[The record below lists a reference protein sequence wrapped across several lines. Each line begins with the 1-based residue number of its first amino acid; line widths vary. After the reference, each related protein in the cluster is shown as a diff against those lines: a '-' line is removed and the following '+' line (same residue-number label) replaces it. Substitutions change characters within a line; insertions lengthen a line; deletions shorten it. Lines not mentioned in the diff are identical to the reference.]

1 MMSLGELFAT
11 VGYKVDESSIK
22 KYDKL
27 VDDSAAK
34 TKAAADQADKLAK
47 RLTDWVKARAEA
59 QKKNVEIIAAIEA
72 VQNRNVAP
80 AINKSLAASVVS
92 LDEARAGQEI
102 AAKKSRDWAATIS
115 GIAAGWGLVNNAIGF
130 VRGKL
135 TGVLRDLKQAGNA
148 AGDVLDLSERTGIS
162 TDALQEFGYAARQNG
177 SDVQTLAM
185 GWKALANKADSA
197 TQGSKAASKALRDV
211 GVSAKDLKSGK
222 LSLEDAIGKIAGK
235 FAEMD
240 DGPKKAAL
248 AMDLFGGAGQRL
260 IPLLNQGEGGLKK
273 FRKEARDLGLVF
285 SKEALSGVDTFD
297 DSSQKLE
304 ESLKSLKTRALM
316 AIAPAMNKII
326 AKFQE
331 WIKGNHE
338 KVVRLLTAAF
348 EVMGK
353 AIGFI
358 ADATMVLVEVFNVF
372 ADKSDSMVAAIVGVT
387 IAMAAYKIGSLSAA
401 AASIKAAI
409 AATAAWAAAALP
421 FILLGAAVAAVIKW
435 WPQIRRGAA
444 SAAHA
449 VRDAFYAAGRAVK
462 EGWAN
467 VVAFF
472 EDKINWLIDKVMW
485 VGRKLS
491 DARNAVADQFTGKGY
506 ARVGINRSENLNTGG
521 DSRRFVGVARE
532 GAAMSVAPSSA
543 PTGNSTTVN
552 ANATVVVNGAKDA
565 QATGIEVRKQLDQF
579 WSSKMRAGAGL

>member
-11 VGYKVDESSIK
+11 VGYKVDEASIK

-27 VDDSAAK
+27 VEDSAAK
-34 TKAAADQADKLAK
+34 TKEAAAQADALTK
-47 RLTDWVKARAEA
+47 RLTDWARARAEA
-59 QKKNVEIIAAIEA
+59 QAKNVHLLAAIRA
-72 VQNRNVAP
+72 VEDRNVTP
-80 AINKSLAASVVS
+80 AINKSLASSVVS
-92 LDEARAGQEI
+92 LDAARAGQEI
-102 AAKKSRDWAATIS
+102 AAKKSRDWAATIT
-115 GIAAGWGLVNNAIGF
+115 GIAAGWGLVTQAVGF
-130 VRGKL
+130 VQAKL
-135 TGVLRDLKQAGNA
+135 TGVLRDLKQAGGE

-197 TQGSKAASKALRDV
+197 TQGSKAAAKALRDV

-235 FAEMD
+235 FAEME

-248 AMDLFGGAGQRL
+248 SMDLFGGAGQRL
-260 IPLLNQGEGGLKK
+260 IPLLNQGEDGLKK

-285 SKEALSGVDTFD
+285 SKEALGGVDTFD

-348 EVMGK
+348 ETMGK
-353 AIGFI
+353 AIG
-358 ADATMVLVEVFNVF
+358 
-372 ADKSDSMVAAIVGVT
+372 VAADV
-387 IAMAAYKIGSLSAA
+387 AMAIVEAFDLVADNSDTVVAALTGIGFALLVYRAA
-401 AASIKAAI
+401 AIKTAAVSI
-409 AATAAWAAAALP
+409 AAAVSTAAAWALANWP
-421 FILLGAAVAAVIKW
+421 FIALGLAVAAVVKW
-435 WPQIRRGAA
+435 WPQIKRGAT

-485 VGRKLS
+485 VGRKLG
-491 DARNAVADQFTGKGY
+491 DAKNAVGDLVTGKSGGGGGGF
-506 ARVGINRSENLNTGG
+506 AGDVMRTMKSKTAGG
-521 DSRRFVGVARE
+521 DAQ
-532 GAAMSVAPSSA
+532 AASVKAMNVAPSSA
-543 PTGNSTTVN
+543 PQGGSTTVH
-552 ANATVVVNGAKDA
+552 ASATVMVNGAKDP
-565 QATGIEVRKQLDQF
+565 QATGVEVRKQLDQF
-579 WSSKMRAGAGL
+579 WSSKMRTGF